1 MFASRAQLMKEKVL
15 DSNLDFILFD
25 RFYDA
30 SIAYQ
35 GYGRNISLDFISS
48 LVSFVNCPA
57 PDITFLL
64 DISVDDGFSR
74 KVDDVKDRIESSGL
88 DFFNNVREGYL
99 KVAKSN
105 PERVKVLDASKTIE
119 DVHVEIIEYVN
130 KIL

>member
-1 MFASRAQLMKEKVL
+1 MHSPVSGGATLIS
-15 DSNLDFILFD
+15 FI
-25 RFYDA
+25 
-30 SIAYQ
+30 
-35 GYGRNISLDFISS
+35 
-48 LVSFVNCPA
+48 NCPA

-64 DISVDDGFSR
+64 DISVEDGFSR
-74 KVDDVKDRIESSGL
+74 KVNDVKDRIESSGL